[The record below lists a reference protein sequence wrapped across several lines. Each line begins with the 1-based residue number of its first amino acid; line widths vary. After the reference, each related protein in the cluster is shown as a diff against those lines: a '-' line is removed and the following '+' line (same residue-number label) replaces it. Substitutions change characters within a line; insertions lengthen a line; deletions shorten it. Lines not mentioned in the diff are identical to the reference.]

1 MPRLSANEILHI
13 DTASTNIIKQIMFRY
28 NNRLAKTEII
38 QYSLEI
44 NQQIAQFLVCGLELF
59 LLLLSYSVDVK

>member
-1 MPRLSANEILHI
+1 MPRLSANEIFHI
-13 DTASTNIIKQIMFRY
+13 DTASTNIIKQIIFKN

-44 NQQIAQFLVCGLELF
+44 NQQIAQFLLCGLELF
-59 LLLLSYSVDVK
+59 LLLLSYSVDDK